1 MPFGSISVFA
11 TIISELEAIKP
22 KIVLDLGSGNG
33 INAAGIRNWVNP
45 DAVIVTVDVWQP
57 KWKYITAS
65 TAHYDML
72 IEKFLDYPAD
82 EWMCDCVLM
91 TDVLE
96 HFERD
101 VGRDVLSK
109 IIRCLVPGGRAYVST
124 PAIWMDQG
132 PVDGNEYET
141 HRSLW
146 QVGDFAGWDILKDGQ
161 RDAFGHE
168 MILARYIKE
177 TSWNR

>member
-11 TIISELEAIKP
+11 SIIGDLEGTKP
-22 KIVLDLGSGNG
+22 KVVLDLGTGNG
-33 INAAGIRNWVNP
+33 INAAGIRNWINP
-45 DAVIVTVDVWQP
+45 NAAIITVDVWQP
-57 KWKYITAS
+57 KWRYITAATS
-65 TAHYDML
+65 HYDMQ

-82 EWMCDCVLM
+82 EWMFDLVLM

-101 VGRDVLSK
+101 IGFEVLKK
-109 IIRCLVPGGRAYVST
+109 IQRCLQHGGRAYVST
-124 PAIWMDQG
+124 PAIWMEQG

-146 QVGDFAGWDILKDGQ
+146 QVSDFAGWDVLKDGQ

-168 MILARYIKE
+168 MILVRFTKE
-177 TSWNR
+177 A